1 VAVRRFNG
9 VFGPVTTPFAADGD
23 VDVGAFS
30 QNLTAHITAG
40 LDGVVVNGSTG
51 EAALLDE
58 GERDRLLEAG
68 RTAVGS
74 KVLIAGV
81 GAESARLTIQRCRR
95 AAALGADAVLVVAPH
110 YYGDK
115 MTSPALKAH
124 YERVADESPVP
135 VLLYNIPKYM
145 HFRLEPELV
154 LQLAGHDNI
163 VGMKDSSGDLE
174 CLARYLA
181 AQDATFSVLTGHG
194 GTWQQALALGVRG
207 GILAVAL
214 FAPELTLAV
223 RDAMQQGKEAEG
235 AELQSRLTPL
245 ALQIVGKMGVAG
257 VKAALD
263 VIGLRGGLTRLPL
276 LPLGAIEA
284 ERVRQLLSEAGVL
297 ETATAG
303 QVKN

>member
-1 VAVRRFNG
+1 VAVRQFHG
-9 VFGPVTTPFAADGD
+9 VFGPVTTPFNAAGD
-23 VDVGAFS
+23 VDVAAFA
-30 QNLTAHITAG
+30 QNLTSHIGAG

-58 GERDRLLEAG
+58 AERDVLLE
-68 RTAVGS
+68 TARKTIGS
-74 KVLIAGV
+74 KLLIAGT
-81 GAESARLTIQRCRR
+81 GGESARMTIARSRR

-115 MTSPALKAH
+115 MTPQALKAH
-124 YERVADESPVP
+124 YERVADETPIP

-154 LQLAGHDNI
+154 QQLAGHDNI
-163 VGMKDSSGDLE
+163 MGMKDSAGDVE
-174 CLARYLA
+174 CLARYMA
-181 AQDATFSVLTGHG
+181 AQDDGFSVLTGHG

-214 FAPELTLAV
+214 FAAELTLAV
-223 RDAMQQGKEAEG
+223 REAMQSGRVDEAR
-235 AELQSRLTPL
+235 ELQERLTPL

-263 VIGLRGGLTRLPL
+263 AVGLRGGLTRLPL

-284 ERVRQLLSEAGVL
+284 ERVRQLLNQSAVAQ
-297 ETATAG
+297 TA
-303 QVKN
+303 